1 MCRSHADGGR
11 RCPTCTPGSPEYKEA
26 SKLANANRRKSRAQR
41 RAVYSEVLNR
51 YGDTESGREAAA
63 KILHTQP
70 RNIPGTLAFLQTLD
84 PELADTAREAA
95 LDAGDEAGG
104 SRQLAGSHNQNT
116 MNDRH
121 ARVSEDYYEDA
132 MNGLRPDP
140 NALNRIVD
148 ITSSSTLAYL
158 DSEHSKS
165 MPAAQR
171 EALTDAAM
179 NSGFIAE
186 NVGPGGTFITEP
198 GALTPQQRHTMLNM
212 QPEDAMH
219 LGYVEDAVFDA
230 QRNEFMKNATVEAE
244 VRPLELDSQRGFSI
258 GRNDTVADV
267 AEIMRSQGREYAT
280 IREGVAL
287 VIAPN
292 PETGEMEQFFEVDRN
307 LRLPAGDNVRVDSA
321 TRRIPKITDFTD
333 SPDGEGE
340 LDNQHISAKRLTSKN
355 TEEGRNFRE
364 QLSREVIRASYASG
378 KDVGQDA
385 AWMVNNKGKFG
396 VLELVDYKVPGKR
409 GSVTAATVANV
420 GLKKIAG
427 DGGFHTTSD
436 ALPTTSRAAIAA
448 SMDTN
453 RKTAE
458 YGLMKTTKY
467 TPRTQSSE
475 GTTARGHQRA
485 KQNPKKTTKVAG
497 VGHVSSDKQYKHHKK
512 VMAGLG
518 DLRERTDW
526 TPQED
531 FSSADASV
539 AATVLKGRSTSTDD
553 LDRMIHAANTFD
565 DRRTPKTKQEGGDAL
580 LMSRVI
586 DRQRAVTMKR
596 QADGDEIKP
605 TTMVTE
611 FTLPKGQN
619 PANFFR
625 EGRQFTTD
633 KHMATSVDGTGL
645 PRESVKEGTPVR
657 MVMSTTQGVPLNG
670 ERSVIPSGSSLR
682 VAHYV
687 RDEDGTVTAFMV
699 DEDETLAA
707 AEAHS

>member
-1 MCRSHADGGR
+1 MCRSHAEGGR
-11 RCPTCTPGSPEYKEA
+11 RCPTCTPGTKAYKEA
-26 SKLANANRRKSRAQR
+26 SQLANANRRKSRAQR
-41 RAVYSEVLNR
+41 RAVSAAVLDR
-51 YGDTESGREAAA
+51 YGDTDTGREAAA

-70 RNIPGTLAFLQTLD
+70 RNIPGTLAFLQSLD
-84 PELADTAREAA
+84 PELADVAREAA

-121 ARVSEDYYEDA
+121 AAVKEDYYEGSFDA
-132 MNGLRPDP
+132 LRPDP

-148 ITSSSTLAYL
+148 ITSTSTLAYL

-165 MPAAQR
+165 MSPAQR

-186 NVGPGGTFITEP
+186 NVTASGDFITSP
-198 GALTPQQRHTMLNM
+198 DRLSPQQVHTMLNM
-212 QPEDAMH
+212 QPEDALH
-219 LGYVEDAVFDA
+219 LGFVEDAVFDA
-230 QRNEFMKNATVEAE
+230 QRNEFLKNATVEAE
-244 VRPLELDSQRGFSI
+244 VRPLELDSDRGFSI

-267 AEIMRSQGREYAT
+267 VETMHSQGREVAT
-280 IREGVAL
+280 IREGVDL
-287 VIAPN
+287 VVTTN
-292 PETGEMEQFFEVDRN
+292 PETGEEERYFEVDGG
-307 LRLPAGDNVRVDSA
+307 LKLPAGDNVRVDAA
-321 TRRIPKITDFTD
+321 TRRIPKITDFVD
-333 SPDGEGE
+333 GPEGEGE

-355 TEEGRNFRE
+355 TEEGRNFRK
-364 QLSREVIRASYASG
+364 QLTDEVIRASFASG
-378 KDVGQDA
+378 KDVGQDS
-385 AWMVNNKGKFG
+385 AWIINKEGKFP
-396 VLELVDYKVPGKR
+396 VLDLVDYKVPGKR
-409 GSVTAATVANV
+409 GAVTAATVANV

-448 SMDTN
+448 SMDTT
-453 RKTAE
+453 RRTAE
-458 YGLMKTTKY
+458 AGLIRTTKY
-467 TPRTQSSE
+467 TPRTSKSE

-485 KQNPKKTTKVAG
+485 KQNPKKTTAVAG

-512 VMAGLG
+512 VMAGLN
-518 DLRERTDW
+518 DLRERTEW
-526 TPQED
+526 TPAEHFEVPD
-531 FSSADASV
+531 YSV
-539 AATVLKGRSTSTDD
+539 APTVLKGRSTSTDD

-565 DRRTPKTKQEGGDAL
+565 DKSTPKTKQEGGDAL

-586 DRQRAVTMKR
+586 DRQRAVTMKY
-596 QADGDEIKP
+596 QADGGQVKP

-645 PRESVKEGTPVR
+645 PRDYVKEGTPVR
-657 MVMSTTQGVPLNG
+657 LVMSTTQGVALNG
-670 ERSVIPSGSSLR
+670 ERSVIPSGSSMR

-687 RDEDGTVTAFMV
+687 RDEDGVVTAFMV

>member
-11 RCPTCTPGSPEYKEA
+11 RCPTCTPGTQEYMEA

-41 RAVYSEVLNR
+41 RAVYTEVLNR
-51 YGDTESGREAAA
+51 YGDTESGKEAAS

-70 RNIPGTLAFLQTLD
+70 RNIPGTLAFLQSLD
-84 PELADTAREAA
+84 PELAETAREAA
-95 LDAGDEAGG
+95 LNAGDEAGG

-121 ARVSEDYYEDA
+121 ARVVEDYYEDA
-132 MNGLRPDP
+132 VNGLRPDP

-158 DSEHSKS
+158 ESDHAKS
-165 MPAAQR
+165 LPAAQR
-171 EALTDAAM
+171 DALTDAAM
-179 NSGFIAE
+179 NSGFIAA
-186 NVGPGGTFITEP
+186 NVGRGGTFITSPDE
-198 GALTPQQRHTMLNM
+198 LTNQQRHTMLNM
-212 QPEDAMH
+212 QPEEALK

-230 QRNEFMKNATVEAE
+230 QRNEFMKNATVDAE
-244 VRPLELDSQRGFSI
+244 VRPLESDSQRGFAI

-267 AEIMRSQGREYAT
+267 AETMRSQGMEYAT
-280 IREGVAL
+280 IREGVDL

-292 PETGEMEQFFEVDRN
+292 PETGEMEQYFEVDGDVK
-307 LRLPAGDNVRVDSA
+307 LPAGDNVRVDSA
-321 TRRIPKITDFTD
+321 TRRIPRINDFID

-364 QLSREVIRASYASG
+364 QLTREVIRASYASG
-378 KDVGQDA
+378 KEVGQDA
-385 AWMVNNKGKFG
+385 AWVVGNKGKFG
-396 VLELVDYKVPGKR
+396 IMELVDRKVPGKR

-448 SMDTN
+448 SMDTT

-458 YGLMKTTKY
+458 YGLMNSTKY

-485 KQNPKKTTKVAG
+485 KQNPKKTTKVSG

-512 VMAGLG
+512 IMAGLG
-518 DLRERTDW
+518 DVRERTDW
-526 TPQED
+526 TPAEN
-531 FSSADASV
+531 FELPKHSV
-539 AATVLKGRSTSTDD
+539 VPTVLRGRSTSTDD

-580 LMSRVI
+580 LMSRVL
-586 DRQRAVTMKR
+586 DRQRAVTMKH
-596 QADGDEIKP
+596 QADGGDVKP

-625 EGRQFTTD
+625 EGRQFTAD

-645 PRESVKEGTPVR
+645 PREFVKEGTPVR
-657 MVMSTTQGVPLNG
+657 MVMSTTQGVALNG
-670 ERSVIPSGSSLR
+670 ERSVIPRGSSLR

-687 RDEDGTVTAFMV
+687 RDTDGTVTAFMV

-707 AEAHS
+707 AEAH

>member
-11 RCPTCTPGSPEYKEA
+11 RCPTCTPGTQEYMEA

-41 RAVYSEVLNR
+41 RAVYTEVLNR
-51 YGDTESGREAAA
+51 YGDTESGKEAAS

-70 RNIPGTLAFLQTLD
+70 RNIPGTLAFLQSLD
-84 PELADTAREAA
+84 PELAETAREAA
-95 LDAGDEAGG
+95 LNAGDEAGG

-116 MNDRH
+116 LNDRH
-121 ARVSEDYYEDA
+121 ARVVEDYYEDA
-132 MNGLRPDP
+132 VNGLRPDP

-158 DSEHSKS
+158 ESDHAKS
-165 MPAAQR
+165 LPAAQR
-171 EALTDAAM
+171 DALTDAAM
-179 NSGFIAE
+179 NSGFIAA
-186 NVGPGGTFITEP
+186 NVGRGGTFITSPDE
-198 GALTPQQRHTMLNM
+198 LTNQQRHTMLNM
-212 QPEDAMH
+212 QPEEALK

-230 QRNEFMKNATVEAE
+230 QRNEFMKNATVDAE
-244 VRPLELDSQRGFSI
+244 VRPLESDSQRGFAI

-267 AEIMRSQGREYAT
+267 AETMRSQGMEYAT
-280 IREGVAL
+280 IREGVDL

-292 PETGEMEQFFEVDRN
+292 PETGEMEQYFEVDGDVK
-307 LRLPAGDNVRVDSA
+307 LPAGDNVRVDSA
-321 TRRIPKITDFTD
+321 TRRIPRINDFID

-364 QLSREVIRASYASG
+364 QLTREVIRASYASG
-378 KDVGQDA
+378 KEVGQDA
-385 AWMVNNKGKFG
+385 AWVVGNKGKFG
-396 VLELVDYKVPGKR
+396 IMELVDRKVPGKR

-448 SMDTN
+448 SMDTT

-458 YGLMKTTKY
+458 YGLMNSTKY

-485 KQNPKKTTKVAG
+485 KQNPKKTTKVSG

-512 VMAGLG
+512 IMAGLG
-518 DLRERTDW
+518 DVRERTDW
-526 TPQED
+526 TPAEN
-531 FSSADASV
+531 FELPKHSV
-539 AATVLKGRSTSTDD
+539 VPTVLRGRSTSTDD

-580 LMSRVI
+580 LMSRVL
-586 DRQRAVTMKR
+586 DRQRAVTMKH
-596 QADGDEIKP
+596 QADGGDVKP

-625 EGRQFTTD
+625 EGRQFTAD

-645 PRESVKEGTPVR
+645 PREFVKEGTPVR
-657 MVMSTTQGVPLNG
+657 MVMSTTQGVALNG
-670 ERSVIPSGSSLR
+670 ERSVIPRGSSLR

-687 RDEDGTVTAFMV
+687 RDTDGTVTAFMV

-707 AEAHS
+707 AEAH

>member
-11 RCPTCTPGSPEYKEA
+11 RCPTCTPGTQEYMDA

-41 RAVYSEVLNR
+41 RAVYTEVLNR
-51 YGDTESGREAAA
+51 YGDTDAGKEAAS

-70 RNIPGTLAFLQTLD
+70 RNIPGTLAFLQSLD
-84 PELADTAREAA
+84 PELAETAREAA

-121 ARVSEDYYEDA
+121 SRVVEDYYEDA

-158 DSEHSKS
+158 ESEHAKS
-165 MPAAQR
+165 MPVAQR
-171 EALTDAAM
+171 DALTDAAV

-186 NVGPGGTFITEP
+186 NVGRGGTFITEP
-198 GALTPQQRHTMLNM
+198 DALTPQQRHTMLNM
-212 QPEDAMH
+212 QPEEALK

-230 QRNEFMKNATVEAE
+230 QRNEFMKNATVDAE
-244 VRPLELDSQRGFSI
+244 VRPLESDSQRGFAI

-267 AEIMRSQGREYAT
+267 AETMRSQGREYAT
-280 IREGVAL
+280 IREGVDL
-287 VIAPN
+287 IVAPN
-292 PETGEMEQFFEVDRN
+292 PETGEMEQYFEVDGDIK
-307 LRLPAGDNVRVDSA
+307 LPAGDNVRVDAA
-321 TRRIPKITDFTD
+321 TRRIPRINDFLD

-364 QLSREVIRASYASG
+364 QLTREVIRASYASG

-385 AWMVNNKGKFG
+385 AWVVNNKGKFG
-396 VLELVDYKVPGKR
+396 VMELVDRKVPGKR

-448 SMDTN
+448 SMDTT

-458 YGLMKTTKY
+458 YGLMNSTKY

-485 KQNPKKTTKVAG
+485 KQNPKKTTAVAG

-512 VMAGLG
+512 IMAGLG
-518 DLRERTDW
+518 DVRERTDW
-526 TPQED
+526 TPAEN
-531 FSSADASV
+531 FELPKHTV
-539 AATVLKGRSTSTDD
+539 VPTVLKGRSTSTDD

-565 DRRTPKTKQEGGDAL
+565 DKRTPKSKQEGGDAL
-580 LMSRVI
+580 LMSRVL
-586 DRQRAVTMKR
+586 DRQRAVTMKY
-596 QADGDEIKP
+596 QADGGDVKP
-605 TTMVTE
+605 TTMVSE

-633 KHMATSVDGTGL
+633 KHMSTSVDGTGL
-645 PRESVKEGTPVR
+645 PREYVQEGTPVR
-657 MVMSTTQGVPLNG
+657 MVMSTTQGVALNG
-670 ERSVIPSGSSLR
+670 ERSVIPRGSSLR

-687 RDEDGTVTAFMV
+687 RDTDGTVTAFMV

-707 AEAHS
+707 AEAH

>member
-11 RCPTCTPGSPEYKEA
+11 RCPTCTPGTQAYMDA

-41 RAVYSEVLNR
+41 RAVYTEVLNR
-51 YGDTESGREAAA
+51 YGDTDAGKEAAS

-70 RNIPGTLAFLQTLD
+70 RNIPGTLAFLQSLD

-95 LDAGDEAGG
+95 LNAGDEAGG

-121 ARVSEDYYEDA
+121 ARVVEDYYEDA

-198 GALTPQQRHTMLNM
+198 DALTPQQRHTMLNM
-212 QPEDAMH
+212 QPEEALK

-230 QRNEFMKNATVEAE
+230 QRTEFMKNATVDAE
-244 VRPLELDSQRGFSI
+244 VRPLEMDSQRGFAI

-267 AEIMRSQGREYAT
+267 AETMRSQGREYAT
-280 IREGVAL
+280 IREGVDL

-292 PETGEMEQFFEVDRN
+292 PETGEMEQYFEVDGDIK
-307 LRLPAGDNVRVDSA
+307 LPAGDNVRVDAA
-321 TRRIPKITDFTD
+321 TRRIPRINDFLD

-364 QLSREVIRASYASG
+364 QLTREVIRASYASG

-385 AWMVNNKGKFG
+385 EWVVNNKGKFG
-396 VLELVDYKVPGKR
+396 VMELVDRKVPGKR

-448 SMDTN
+448 SMETN

-458 YGLMKTTKY
+458 YSLVKNTKY

-485 KQNPKKTTKVAG
+485 KQNPKKTTTVAG

-512 VMAGLG
+512 IMAGLG
-518 DLRERTDW
+518 DVRERTDW
-526 TPQED
+526 SPQES
-531 FSSADASV
+531 FSTPEQSVVASV
-539 AATVLKGRSTSTDD
+539 LRGRSTSTGD

-565 DRRTPKTKQEGGDAL
+565 DRRTPKSKQEGGDAL

-586 DRQRAVTMKR
+586 ERQRLANMKY
-596 QADGDEIKP
+596 QADGGEVKP
-605 TTMVTE
+605 TTMVSE

-633 KHMATSVDGTGL
+633 KHMSTSVDGTGL

-657 MVMSTTQGVPLNG
+657 MVMSTTQGVALNG
-670 ERSVIPSGSSLR
+670 ERSVIPRGSSLR

-687 RDEDGTVTAFMV
+687 RDTDGTVTAFMV

-707 AEAHS
+707 AEAH